1 MDRGQGG
8 ATPSEISKKRMCEV
22 QKHTFQT
29 AEFCIFIIFCERSTE
44 GTTGPATICIYKYNI
59 YIYRYRI

>member
-1 MDRGQGG
+1 MDRGRGG

-29 AEFCIFIIFCERSTE
+29 AEFCIVIIFLR
-44 GTTGPATICIYKYNI
+44 KVH
-59 YIYRYRI
+59 